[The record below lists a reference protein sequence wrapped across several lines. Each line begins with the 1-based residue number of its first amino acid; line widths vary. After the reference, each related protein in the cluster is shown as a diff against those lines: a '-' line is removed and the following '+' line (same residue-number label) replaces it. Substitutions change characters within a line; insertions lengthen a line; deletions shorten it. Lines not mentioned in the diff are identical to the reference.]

1 MQKQARKGKEMIN
14 IQLITALES
23 GPPGLVPIL
32 VLKSPS
38 LVAMKTRFFQHIMQ
52 CTQSHCI

>member
-32 VLKSPS
+32 VLKSSS